1 MQRMPPGGFAP
12 APQARAPFGPTA
24 PAMRPGNAYDPRHAP
39 YPPQASYPAEPAR
52 GRASGDG
59 GEAALR
65 EALSNASREVIER
78 IAWEVI
84 PQLAEVIIREHVNQ
98 LVKEREGSN

>member
-1 MQRMPPGGFAP
+1 
-12 APQARAPFGPTA
+12 
-24 PAMRPGNAYDPRHAP
+24 MRPGNAYDPRQVP
-39 YPPQASYPAEPAR
+39 YPPQANYPAEPAR
-52 GRASGDG
+52 GRHPQPLSPASGDG

-65 EALSNASREVIER
+65 AALSNASREVIER